1 MNFIP
6 YGRQFIDRSDSK
18 AVIKA
23 LKSEKITTGIE
34 VKKFEKKISNYLKSN
49 YVVSCNSGTSA
60 LFLALSAIGTK
71 KDDIVIMP
79 SVTFISSYNVAKLF
93 GAKVF
98 LADIDRNL
106 GQMRPEDVVNCCK
119 KFKLKKIKAI
129 ITMYNGGYPHNAD
142 KFFNLKKKY
151 KTIII
156 EDACHALGSSY
167 KFKKNFYRIG
177 SCKHADI
184 STFSL
189 HPLKSITTG
198 EGGIVTTNSKNIYD
212 KLILLRSHGI
222 KKNLK
227 KHWEYDVYYNSL
239 NFRLSDIQCALGV
252 SQLNKIKKFI
262 LKRKKIAQI
271 YNKYL
276 SSMKDINLCKIN
288 KNYSS
293 SFHLFI
299 IHLNKKNIKEKLIK
313 FMLKYRIILQYHYIP
328 IYKFKI
334 FKGKKISKNSEKYFQ
349 TAVSLPIY
357 YNLSFKNQMFV
368 IKKLREFF
376 KFAK

>member
-1 MNFIP
+1 MKIIP
-6 YGRQFIDRSDSK
+6 YGRQYIDSK
-18 AVIKA
+18 D
-23 LKSEKITTGIE
+23 KSVVRKILGNDKITTGNQ
-34 VKKFEKKISNYLKSN
+34 VQKFEKKLNNFLKSKF
-49 YVVSCNSGTSA
+49 SITCNSGTSA
-60 LFLALSAIGTK
+60 LFLAMQAIDIK
-71 KDDIVIMP
+71 KNDIVVMP
-79 SVTFISSYNVAKLF
+79 AINFIASYNIANLF

-98 LADIDRNL
+98 LADVNPL
-106 GQMRPEDVVNCCK
+106 TGQMRPEDFLTCCK
-119 KFKLKKIKAI
+119 KFKLKKVKALI
-129 ITMYNGGYPHNAD
+129 VMYNGGYPENAD
-142 KFFNLKKKY
+142 KFIKLKKKY
-151 KTIII
+151 GFFLI
-156 EDACHALGSSY
+156 EDACHALGASY
-167 KFKKNFYRIG
+167 IKNSKKIMVG
-177 SCKHADI
+177 SCSHSDLC
-184 STFSL
+184 TFSF

-198 EGGIVTTNSKNIYD
+198 EGGLVTTNSRYLFD
-212 KLILLRSHGI
+212 KVKKLSSLGI
-222 KKNLK
+222 KKK
-227 KHWEYDVYYNSL
+227 KNHWDYDVLYTGL
-239 NFRLSDIQCALGV
+239 NFRLSDFQCALGA

-276 SSMKDINLCKIN
+276 SSMKDVNLCKIN

-313 FMLKYRIILQYHYIP
+313 FMLKYRIVLQYHYIP

-334 FKGKKISKNSEKYFQ
+334 FRGKKISKNSEKYFQ

>member
-1 MNFIP
+1 MKIIP
-6 YGRQFIDRSDSK
+6 YGRQYIDSK
-18 AVIKA
+18 D
-23 LKSEKITTGIE
+23 KSVVRKILGNDKITTGNQ
-34 VKKFEKKISNYLKSN
+34 VQKFEKKLNNFLKSKF
-49 YVVSCNSGTSA
+49 SITCNSGTSA
-60 LFLALSAIGTK
+60 LFLAMQAIDIK
-71 KDDIVIMP
+71 KNDIVVMP
-79 SVTFISSYNVAKLF
+79 AINFIASYNIANLF

-98 LADIDRNL
+98 LADVNPL
-106 GQMRPEDVVNCCK
+106 TGQMRPEDFLTCCK
-119 KFKLKKIKAI
+119 KFKLKKVKALI
-129 ITMYNGGYPHNAD
+129 VMYNGGYPENAD
-142 KFFNLKKKY
+142 KFIKLKKKY
-151 KTIII
+151 GFFLI
-156 EDACHALGSSY
+156 EDAYHALGASY
-167 KFKKNFYRIG
+167 IKNSKKIMVG
-177 SCKHADI
+177 SCSHSDLC
-184 STFSL
+184 TFSF

-198 EGGIVTTNSKNIYD
+198 EGGLVTTNSRYLFD
-212 KLILLRSHGI
+212 KVKKLSSLGI
-222 KKNLK
+222 KKK
-227 KHWEYDVYYNSL
+227 KNHWDYDVLYTGL
-239 NFRLSDIQCALGV
+239 NFRLSDFQCALGA

-276 SSMKDINLCKIN
+276 SSMKDVNLCKIN

-313 FMLKYRIILQYHYIP
+313 FMLKYRIVLQYHYIP

-334 FKGKKISKNSEKYFQ
+334 FRGKKISKNSEKYFQ